1 MPSLPSGY
9 LIVGVVV
16 LILVVM
22 LPVSFLLGIR
32 FGSRRDPGRKNQ
44 ATELDRS
51 TLLRQ
56 GLRLQAT
63 ITSIRSASGGKF
75 VTTAEAT
82 DHTTGQMK
90 TYTQRSAS
98 VLGHRGDPITILVD
112 PTRPNVYLMVR
123 SIG

>member
-1 MPSLPSGY
+1 MPSLSPAFLIIGIVALILML
-9 LIVGVVV
+9 LIVF
-16 LILVVM
+16 M
-22 LPVSFLLGIR
+22 LGTR
-32 FGSRRDPGRKNQ
+32 FGSRLNLRRTGQSKQ
-44 ATELDRS
+44 LDRS
-51 TLLRQ
+51 ALLRG

-63 ITSIRSASGGKF
+63 ITNIRSSGGGTY
-75 VTTAEAT
+75 VTTAAAT

-90 TYTQRSAS
+90 TYTQRSAA